1 MRLFLPIQTLFF
13 VLLLSTAHAA
23 TRPDYRGAEPREID
37 RIVAVVNDG
46 VILESELQ
54 SFLAGVKAQI
64 RSRGANLPP
73 EDVLR
78 RQALERLVMQKL
90 QLQTA
95 EETGIRVDD
104 ETLNQAV
111 LSIAQRN
118 NMSLDQFRRALEADG
133 YSFAQFRE
141 NIRDEIL
148 IGRLQQRNVDERI
161 QVSDQEIDNLLANQ
175 RAQVGEGKT
184 YHLRHILVAVP
195 EAASPEQI
203 QAARDKAE
211 RVLSQLRGGADFRQ
225 TAIALSDGQQALEGG
240 DLGWF
245 PEDRLPSLFSDV
257 VPKLEPGQVSDLLRS
272 PSGFHIV
279 QLAEAKGTESHIV
292 RQTHARHILLR
303 TNEVLSDEAART
315 RLEQLRSRIIGG
327 DDFADLAKAHSDDPL
342 SARQGGDLGWLNPGD
357 TDPNFEEAMDQL
369 PVGAVSEP
377 FKTRFGWHL
386 LQVLDRREQDDT
398 KEFQR
403 SQAREQ
409 IRARKRQEA
418 LELWLRRLRDEAYV
432 ETRLES

>member
-13 VLLLSTAHAA
+13 LLLLSTAHAA
-23 TRPDYRGAEPREID
+23 TSPDYRGAEPREID

-257 VPKLEPGQVSDLLRS
+257 VPKLESGQVSDLLRS

-279 QLAEAKGTESHIV
+279 QLAETKGAESHMV

-303 TNEVLSDEAART
+303 TNEVLSDDAART
-315 RLEQLRSRIIGG
+315 RLEQLRSRIVGG

-398 KEFQR
+398 KEFRR

>member
-1 MRLFLPIQTLFF
+1 MRALLRIQTLILLF
-13 VLLLSTAHAA
+13 VLTGVQAA
-23 TRPDYRGAEPREID
+23 PDYRYSEPREID

-46 VILESELQ
+46 VILESELDN
-54 SFLAGVKAQI
+54 FLAGVKAQI
-64 RSRGANLPP
+64 RGRGANLPP

-78 RQALERLVMQKL
+78 RQALERLIMQKL

-95 EETGIRVDD
+95 DETGIRVDD
-104 ETLNQAV
+104 DTLNQAV

-118 NMSLDQFRRALEADG
+118 NMTLDQFRRALEADG

-175 RAQVGEGKT
+175 NTQTGDGKT
-184 YHLRHILVAVP
+184 YRLRHILVALP
-195 EAASPEQI
+195 EAASPDQI
-203 QAARDKAE
+203 QAARNKAE
-211 RVLSQLRGGADFRQ
+211 QILAQLRAGADFRQ

-245 PEDRLPSLFSDV
+245 PEGRLPSLFADV
-257 VPKLEPGQVSDLLRS
+257 VPSMEPGQISDLLRS

-279 QLAEAKGTESHIV
+279 QLEDTKGAETHTV

-303 TNEVLSDEAART
+303 PNEILTEEDART
-315 RLEQLRSRIIGG
+315 RLEQLRSRIVGG
-327 DDFADLAKAHSDDPL
+327 DDFADLAKAHSDDAL
-342 SARQGGDLGWLNPGD
+342 SAREGGDLGWLSPGD
-357 TDPNFEEAMDQL
+357 TDPRFEEAMNQL
-369 PVGAVSEP
+369 AEGEISEP
-377 FKTRFGWHL
+377 VKTQFGLHL
-386 LQVLDRREQDDT
+386 IQVLDRRVQDDT
-398 KEFQR
+398 EEFQR
-403 SQAREQ
+403 TQAREQ

-432 ETRLES
+432 ENRLES

>member
-13 VLLLSTAHAA
+13 LLLLSTAHAA
-23 TRPDYRGAEPREID
+23 TSPDYRGAEPREID

-257 VPKLEPGQVSDLLRS
+257 VPKLESGQISDLLRS

-279 QLAEAKGTESHIV
+279 QLAETKGAESHMV

-303 TNEVLSDEAART
+303 TNEVLSDDAART
-315 RLEQLRSRIIGG
+315 RLEQLRSRIVGG

-398 KEFQR
+398 KEFRR

>member
-1 MRLFLPIQTLFF
+1 MRALLRIQTLILLF
-13 VLLLSTAHAA
+13 VLTGVQAA
-23 TRPDYRGAEPREID
+23 PDYRYSEPREID

-46 VILESELQ
+46 VILESELDN
-54 SFLAGVKAQI
+54 FLAGVKAQI
-64 RSRGANLPP
+64 RGRGANLPP

-78 RQALERLVMQKL
+78 RQALERLIMQKL

-95 EETGIRVDD
+95 DETGIRVDD
-104 ETLNQAV
+104 DTLNQAV

-118 NMSLDQFRRALEADG
+118 NMTLDQFRRALEADG

-175 RAQVGEGKT
+175 NTQTGDGKT
-184 YHLRHILVAVP
+184 YRLRHILVALP
-195 EAASPEQI
+195 EAASPDQI
-203 QAARDKAE
+203 QAARNKAE
-211 RVLSQLRGGADFRQ
+211 QILAQLRAGADFRQ

-245 PEDRLPSLFSDV
+245 PEGRLPSLFADV
-257 VPKLEPGQVSDLLRS
+257 VPSMEPGQISELLRS

-279 QLAEAKGTESHIV
+279 QLEDTKGAETHTV

-303 TNEVLSDEAART
+303 PNEILTEEDART
-315 RLEQLRSRIIGG
+315 RLEQLRSRIVGG
-327 DDFADLAKAHSDDPL
+327 DDFADLAKAHSDDAL
-342 SARQGGDLGWLNPGD
+342 SAREGGDLGWLSPGD
-357 TDPNFEEAMDQL
+357 TDPRFEEAMNQL
-369 PVGAVSEP
+369 AEGEISEP
-377 FKTRFGWHL
+377 VKTQFGLHL
-386 LQVLDRREQDDT
+386 IQVLDRRVQDDT
-398 KEFQR
+398 EEFQR
-403 SQAREQ
+403 TQAREQ

-432 ETRLES
+432 ENRLES

>member
-1 MRLFLPIQTLFF
+1 MRALLRIQTLILFF
-13 VLLLSTAHAA
+13 VLSAVQAA
-23 TRPDYRGAEPREID
+23 PDYRYSEPKEID

-46 VILESELQ
+46 VILESELEN
-54 SFLAGVKAQI
+54 FLAGVKAQI
-64 RSRGANLPP
+64 RARGGNLPP

-78 RQALERLVMQKL
+78 RQGLERLIMQKL
-90 QLQTA
+90 QLQNA

-104 ETLNQAV
+104 DTLNQAV

-118 NMSLDQFRRALEADG
+118 NMTLDQFRRALEADG

-161 QVSDQEIDNLLANQ
+161 QVSDQEIDNVLANQ
-175 RAQVGEGKT
+175 KAQTGDGKT

-203 QAARDKAE
+203 QAARAKADQI
-211 RVLSQLRGGADFRQ
+211 LAQLRDGADFRQ
-225 TAIALSDGQQALEGG
+225 AAIALSDGQQALEGG

-245 PEDRLPSLFSDV
+245 PEERLPSLFAGV
-257 VPKLEPGQVSDLLRS
+257 VPTMEPGQVSDLLRS

-279 QLAEAKGTESHIV
+279 KLEETKGAATHMV
-292 RQTHARHILLR
+292 RQTRARHILLR
-303 TNEVLSDEAART
+303 PNEVLSEEDART
-315 RLEQLRSRIIGG
+315 RLEQLRSRIVGG
-327 DDFADLAKAHSDDPL
+327 DDFADLAKAHSDDAL
-342 SARQGGDLGWLNPGD
+342 SARAGGDLGWLSPGD
-357 TDPNFEEAMDQL
+357 TDPRFEEAMNQL
-369 PVGAVSEP
+369 AEGEISEP
-377 FKTRFGWHL
+377 VKTRFGLHL
-386 LQVLDRREQDDT
+386 IQVQDRRVQDDT
-398 KEFQR
+398 EEFQR

-409 IRARKRQEA
+409 VRARKRQEA

-432 ETRLES
+432 ENRLES